1 MLKINNI
8 KIDVNTNNGLF
19 GAFHTFKAGLNI
31 VRGNNTSGKSSLF
44 QAIVYALGFEEL
56 IGGRFEKTMQSVL
69 KDQVEY
75 PKGKFHS
82 VWSVYL

>member
-1 MLKINNI
+1 MYLDGWIR
-8 KIDVNTNNGLF
+8 T
-19 GAFHTFKAGLNI
+19 FHTFNSGLNI
-31 VRGNNTSGKSSLF
+31 IRGNNTSGKSSLF

-75 PKGKFHS
+75 PKNSFHS
-82 VWSVYL
+82 VLQSFILLEISSWSF